1 MAIHGIL
8 GKKVGMTQIF
18 APDGTVVPVTVVQA
32 GPCLV
37 VQKKTADKDGYEAVQ
52 IGLVESRPDR
62 RANRSAKGRF
72 DKASVP
78 PMRVLAEVGLDAGDE
93 VKPGDK
99 VLCSAFAEKDRVD
112 VIGVSKGKGFA
123 GVVRRHHFRGGGASH
138 GSMFHR
144 APGSIGPSAYPSR
157 VFPGTRSSGRLGGK
171 RATAKNLVV
180 ARVDTEKNLLY
191 LRGAVPGARNSLV
204 KIVRSS
210 FFEQGTLR
218 SRRSETG
225 DLAVPRDPQLPRVR
239 ASGIPAEK

>member
-1 MAIHGIL
+1 MAVHGIL

-18 APDGTVVPVTVVQA
+18 LGDGVAVPVTVVQA

-37 VQKKTADKDGYEAVQ
+37 VQKKTADKDGYDAVQ

-62 RANRSAKGRF
+62 RANRAAKGRF
-72 DKASVP
+72 EKAGTGVA
-78 PMRVLAEVGLDAGDE
+78 PMRTLAEVRLDAGDE

-99 VLCSAFAEKDRVD
+99 VLCDAFHEADHVD

-123 GVVRRHHFRGGGASH
+123 GVVRRHHFRGGGATH

-144 APGSIGPSAYPSR
+144 APGSIGPSAFPSR

-180 ARVDTEKNLLY
+180 VKVDAEKNLLY
-191 LRGAVPGARNSLV
+191 LKGAVPGARNSLI
-204 KIVRSS
+204 KIVRST
-210 FFEQGTLR
+210 FT
-218 SRRSETG
+218 
-225 DLAVPRDPQLPRVR
+225 
-239 ASGIPAEK
+239 ASAGAK